1 MKKLIFN
8 GCSAVSGFAL
18 DPARPNENAP
28 DAEGL
33 FVNLCHK
40 KIKQFQDLELI
51 NLADAGASNNDIFMS
66 AVNAISKNLSA
77 GPEHKIH
84 TMLVVWTNY
93 PRLNISVGFELYP
106 TYFSLSGREIKSEI
120 KTNWLVV
127 PKNILQDLHTKLHL
141 LHHHHEQI
149 LNVVKYTNILHSLAT
164 QQNINIYFVNLD
176 LFFDLDFFI
185 KLNGP
190 DVLPNDYTPYTK
202 TQILNIHNRSD
213 EEIFKLYDK
222 MHQDYT
228 DAGGV
233 HPEHW
238 VNLYNSLKSLEI
250 DKALDNGHP
259 GPKSH
264 QRFFQ
269 LIQNFFNQQ
278 TLC

>member
-8 GCSAVSGFAL
+8 GCSSVCGFAL
-18 DPARPNENAP
+18 DPARPYENAP

-40 KIKQFQDLELI
+40 NIEQFQDLELI
-51 NLADAGASNNDIFMS
+51 NLGESGASNSDIFMS
-66 AVNAISKNLSA
+66 AIGAISRNLSA
-77 GPEHKIH
+77 TKKNKIH
-84 TMLVVWTNY
+84 TMLVAWTNY

-106 TYFSLSGREIKSEI
+106 TYFSMSSWQIKSGI
-120 KTNWLVV
+120 NTNQLVV

-149 LNVVKYTNILHSLAT
+149 LNVVKYTNVLHSLAT
-164 QQNINIYFVNLD
+164 QQSINIYFINLGL
-176 LFFDLDFFI
+176 LFDQNFFI
-185 KLNGP
+185 KLSGP
-190 DVLPNDYTPYTK
+190 EVCPGDFTPYTK
-202 TQILNIHNRSD
+202 KQILNTDNRSD

-222 MHQDYT
+222 MHQDYA

-238 VNLYNSLKSLEI
+238 INLYSPLKSLEI
-250 DKALDNGHP
+250 DKAFDNGHS
-259 GPKSH
+259 GLKSH
-264 QRFFQ
+264 QIFFQ
-269 LIQNFFNQQ
+269 IIQNFFNQQ